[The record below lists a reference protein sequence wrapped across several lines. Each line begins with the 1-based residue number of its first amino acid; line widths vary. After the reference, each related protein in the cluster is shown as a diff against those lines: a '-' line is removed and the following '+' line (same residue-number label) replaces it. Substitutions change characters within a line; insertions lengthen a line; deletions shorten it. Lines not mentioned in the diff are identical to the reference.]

1 MRTGRGAALAEI
13 WPTREPLDTLHDM
26 ERRTKRSEDRE
37 EALQYL
43 VEALADRSEVQAVA
57 LLNEQGRIVAG
68 MGMPKAVRDLAEIAL
83 PTMRGG
89 GSDQFE
95 SATEGTDFF
104 GREIQLESGTLYL
117 TALGSRVRKM
127 HEAVYAI
134 TRILEPSELN

>member
-1 MRTGRGAALAEI
+1 
-13 WPTREPLDTLHDM
+13 M

-43 VEALADRSEVQAVA
+43 VEALADRSEVEAVA

-83 PTMRGG
+83 PMMRGG
-89 GSDQFE
+89 GSDLFE

-127 HEAVYAI
+127 HEAVYAV